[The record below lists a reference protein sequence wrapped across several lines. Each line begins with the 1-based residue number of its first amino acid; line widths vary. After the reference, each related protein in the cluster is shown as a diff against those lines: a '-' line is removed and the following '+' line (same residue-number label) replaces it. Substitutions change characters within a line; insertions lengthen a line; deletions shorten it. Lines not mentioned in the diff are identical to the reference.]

1 MSMSFT
7 YSPTFGTTCV
17 YYMKQMDSFEFMLI
31 MHLMIKLMI
40 CHTVYKRTKILVI
53 YMLEGLRPW
62 GTQLETFI
70 VVTLVS
76 LLNLRLVYRL
86 IGLTLILSM
95 ATTYI
100 ESAFPA
106 MNINKTKLWNK
117 MFNEWLNH
125 HTICCIERDMFI
137 TIIDD
142 KILRHFQF
150 VSIQNIK
157 LPLVVSGIDK
167 IFVL

>member
-1 MSMSFT
+1 
-7 YSPTFGTTCV
+7 
-17 YYMKQMDSFEFMLI
+17 
-31 MHLMIKLMI
+31 
-40 CHTVYKRTKILVI
+40 
-53 YMLEGLRPW
+53 
-62 GTQLETFI
+62 
-70 VVTLVS
+70 
-76 LLNLRLVYRL
+76 
-86 IGLTLILSM
+86 M

-100 ESAFPA
+100 ESAFLA

-117 MFNEWLNH
+117 MFNGWLNH

-142 KILRHFQF
+142 KILRHFQD